1 MVAQDLVVSWE
12 DAYRRYVSAPGR
24 EVTETSRAVAGA
36 WRDLAACADLPWW
49 LSAAVRSAAQA
60 FEQQAETWTAGD
72 AGRDDLACVDDE
84 SEYAEDD
91 EDEHGAYHRVA
102 LPAQQSCA
110 CTHAPPTTGTN
121 AGTVV
126 RAMA

>member
-12 DAYRRYVSAPGR
+12 DAYRRYVSAPGQ

-36 WRDLAACADLPWW
+36 WRDLAACAELPWW

-60 FEQQAETWTAGD
+60 FEEQAEAWTAD
-72 AGRDDLACVDDE
+72 EVGRDDLAGTDDE
-84 SEYAEDD
+84 SEEDD
-91 EDEHGAYHRVA
+91 EDDHGVYHKVV
-102 LPAQQSCA
+102 LPSRNGRSCG
-110 CTHAPPTTGTN
+110 CTHAAGAN